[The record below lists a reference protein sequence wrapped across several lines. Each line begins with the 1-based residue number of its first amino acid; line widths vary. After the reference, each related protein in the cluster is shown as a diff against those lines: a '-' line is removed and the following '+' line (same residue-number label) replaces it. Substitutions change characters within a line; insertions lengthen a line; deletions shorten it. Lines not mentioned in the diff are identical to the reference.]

1 MSRERHTAQD
11 ISYANSAESMPGQT
25 VVKLLENAT
34 GRLTLIKRARGY
46 QDEVARGRDFWQ
58 VIVERYGLS
67 LNIVGG
73 SIDQIPKTGP
83 IILIANHPYGILD
96 GLMLGHIRR
105 WCGKI
110 FAFWPIQC
118 FKNLMN

>member
-1 MSRERHTAQD
+1 MSRECHAAQD

-25 VVKLLENAT
+25 VVKLLEIAT

-46 QDEVARGRDFWQ
+46 QNEVARGRGFWQ
-58 VIVERYGLS
+58 VIVERYGIS

-83 IILIANHPYGILD
+83 II
-96 GLMLGHIRR
+96 
-105 WCGKI
+105 
-110 FAFWPIQC
+110 
-118 FKNLMN
+118 

>member
-67 LNIVGG
+67 WVTANVMSRRAWVQSRWLAAKGW
-73 SIDQIPKTGP
+73 KT
-83 IILIANHPYGILD
+83 
-96 GLMLGHIRR
+96 
-105 WCGKI
+105 
-110 FAFWPIQC
+110 
-118 FKNLMN
+118 